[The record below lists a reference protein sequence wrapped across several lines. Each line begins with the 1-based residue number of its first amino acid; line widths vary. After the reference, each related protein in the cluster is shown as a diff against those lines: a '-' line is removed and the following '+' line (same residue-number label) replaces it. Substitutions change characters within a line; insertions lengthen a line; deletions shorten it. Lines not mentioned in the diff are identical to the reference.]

1 MSHFYL
7 SGQGSRGE
15 TIRCGTKN
23 SGISGHIRGWRAGV
37 RVEGNSRGDNDEF
50 LVYKTGGSN
59 GYGESEYIG
68 KVVEDNSGK
77 SIFIPAREKNKE

>member
-15 TIRCGTKN
+15 TTRCGTKN

-68 KVVEDNSGK
+68 KVVEDDSGK
-77 SIFIPAREKNKE
+77 SIFIPAREKNNE